1 MDLDECKIS
10 MISMISSSDYKR
22 GRLKLPLPFN
32 AEYANDLPAKL
43 KLHVTSG
50 RDWEVDYV
58 PGSIYVEGLKAMMDY
73 YGLRPYHLALLN
85 YVEGGDFDL
94 HFYTPYAVEMQYSIN
109 NDVSATEIVCTP
121 VVEDKLCSTYQFNVV
136 KNFLGVYNLLIQNKD
151 LLPASYAKVL
161 SPYVCYKLH
170 LTESVRSI
178 TLGYEDHEW
187 RIKLKFVNGEALFSK
202 KWFNFVDAS
211 NLLPGDIVA
220 FYKTP
225 TPFKYK
231 VSVFDQKI
239 VSEETLGGDV
249 SPNSSYANFYKVIT
263 WDSLE
268 DGELELPRV
277 FRNNYGHTLGDIL
290 HIQLGGGYTTQFKYF
305 SATHK
310 IHGLFRFF
318 GKYSIEHE
326 DIIFFNYLGNSTFSV
341 AVYDSQGMNHFRD
354 ITGYLRFE
362 DFINPPCDME
372 IVLVSSDSE
381 DSVTDNAEVVDN
393 EGLFFSVI
401 LKKSHVDQHCH
412 GVYIPSFMW
421 PIYRN
426 WGKRT
431 LVRLILGERHW
442 HVEVMRH
449 RRQCRFGIG
458 WDDFTFENNFTIGQ
472 RISFN
477 FLGDLTFEKL
487 PLPFYLEYGTQLPKK
502 LFLHVPSNAIWPGEL
517 SEDKKHIEGLDE
529 MMSFHNIQPYH
540 IAMLEYLGDGKN
552 FKFRFCPTTHKI
564 SGLIYDT
571 FGTDYLREMDGFLR
585 LHEFVNPPR
594 GCQYIDLSNI
604 SGSIIE
610 DDDEE
615 VKSAPQVV
623 PFVSEGADVNSNVE
637 MQVQHEVEG
646 VDNNMNAE
654 IHVEQGMEGVDND
667 MNSEMNIQLE
677 VEGLHHNMVAEMPS
691 FNIILKKSHVHQRS
705 HGVYIPRQ
713 LLSVYED
720 WGRRTLVTL
729 IFRAT
734 NWNVEVIRNQR
745 TCRFGIGWDKFI
757 SDNRLTAGIELSFD
771 YSANFMF
778 QVRISGP

>member
-50 RDWEVDYV
+50 RVWEVDYV

-161 SPYVCYKLH
+161 S
-170 LTESVRSI
+170 S
-178 TLGYEDHEW
+178 
-187 RIKLKFVNGEALFSK
+187 IKLKFVNGEALFSK

-231 VSVFDQKI
+231 VSVFDRKI

-477 FLGDLTFEKL
+477 FLGDLTFEV
-487 PLPFYLEYGTQLPKK
+487 T
-502 LFLHVPSNAIWPGEL
+502 
-517 SEDKKHIEGLDE
+517 
-529 MMSFHNIQPYH
+529 
-540 IAMLEYLGDGKN
+540 
-552 FKFRFCPTTHKI
+552 
-564 SGLIYDT
+564 
-571 FGTDYLREMDGFLR
+571 
-585 LHEFVNPPR
+585 
-594 GCQYIDLSNI
+594 
-604 SGSIIE
+604 
-610 DDDEE
+610 
-615 VKSAPQVV
+615 
-623 PFVSEGADVNSNVE
+623 
-637 MQVQHEVEG
+637 
-646 VDNNMNAE
+646 MNA
-654 IHVEQGMEGVDND
+654 
-667 MNSEMNIQLE
+667 
-677 VEGLHHNMVAEMPS
+677 
-691 FNIILKKSHVHQRS
+691 
-705 HGVYIPRQ
+705 
-713 LLSVYED
+713 
-720 WGRRTLVTL
+720 
-729 IFRAT
+729 
-734 NWNVEVIRNQR
+734 
-745 TCRFGIGWDKFI
+745 
-757 SDNRLTAGIELSFD
+757 
-771 YSANFMF
+771 
-778 QVRISGP
+778 